1 MQDNI
6 FMLKS
11 YFLGNINLK
20 KKRFCH
26 KIGLSGWDKEGLMH
40 NSNQISEVQ
49 NIDLVFYYQDSIEK
63 YTLNNA

>member
-1 MQDNI
+1 
-6 FMLKS
+6 
-11 YFLGNINLK
+11 
-20 KKRFCH
+20 
-26 KIGLSGWDKEGLMH
+26 MH